1 MVIETEIFA
10 RRADKLF
17 SAQERKDLIDYIA
30 FNPHAGDEIPG
41 TGGMRKLR
49 MPAKDKGKRGG
60 SRVIYFMFDESVPI
74 YLLLCYGKNER
85 ADMTE
90 AQKKAAKAFAT
101 AIKQAARQ
109 RRTK

>member
-1 MVIETEIFA
+1 MQTVIETEIFA

-17 SAQERKDLIDYIA
+17 SAQERKDLIA

-41 TGGMRKLR
+41 TGGVRKLR

-60 SRVIYFMFDESVPI
+60 SRVIYFMFDGSVPI

>member
-1 MVIETEIFA
+1 MQTVIETEIFA

-30 FNPHAGDEIPG
+30 FN
-41 TGGMRKLR
+41 R
-49 MPAKDKGKRGG
+49 MQAMKSPAPA
-60 SRVIYFMFDESVPI
+60 V
-74 YLLLCYGKNER
+74 CGKNER